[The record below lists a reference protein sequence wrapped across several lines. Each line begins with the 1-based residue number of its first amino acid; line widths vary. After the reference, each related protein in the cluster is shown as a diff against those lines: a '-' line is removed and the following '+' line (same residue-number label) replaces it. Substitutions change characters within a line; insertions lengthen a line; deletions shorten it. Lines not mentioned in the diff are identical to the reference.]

1 MDERGGPY
9 WMYGAQH
16 PHHEWWWGPLHALV
30 VLAVVALLVIGVVW
44 LVRRFAQAAPTAA
57 AAAPVGVGPPM
68 QVSDPAVAELRLR
81 YARGEIER
89 DAYLQSF
96 ADLTGRAEAWPGQ
109 GPPEAPTAVP
119 PAPA

>member
-16 PHHEWWWGPLHALV
+16 AHHEWWAGPLHALV
-30 VLAVVALLVIGVVW
+30 VLAVVALLVVGAVW
-44 LVRRFAQAAPTAA
+44 LVRRLMEGPPTTAVAAPGGGGST
-57 AAAPVGVGPPM
+57 

-109 GPPEAPTAVP
+109 VPPEAPTAVP